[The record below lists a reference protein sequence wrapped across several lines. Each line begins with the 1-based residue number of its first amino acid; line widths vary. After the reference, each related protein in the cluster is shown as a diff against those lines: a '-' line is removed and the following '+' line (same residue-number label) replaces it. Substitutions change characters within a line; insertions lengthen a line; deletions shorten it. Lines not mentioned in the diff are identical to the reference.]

1 MPTAASCRSGKRLG
15 ITRHNRPSVMPWH
28 WSAGKSG
35 SKSVFRCRMQT
46 RTTLKS
52 RSEYKIG
59 CFQPC
64 VIRPNTNTW
73 TKSSKRTCN
82 VTAQAPGRGISGRP
96 INKRW
101 SARQGPSSPACATW
115 RRSRECGTRS
125 VVSACRAAETAG
137 DLAFDLEHPQVLF
150 GKVVIEGHAE
160 AVTKLLGKIL
170 LSTVALY
177 DVWSSYARGRPLI
190 PCLEKCR

>member
-73 TKSSKRTCN
+73 TKSSLGRQRQPDREGGHCLRRALHPN
-82 VTAQAPGRGISGRP
+82 LPVVQLNYLLADSQAQAGAGLTRLIGGLATKEAIEQMRQVAGGDNDRP
-96 INKRW
+96 VLETDLHAVHIL
-101 SARQGPSSPACATW
+101 AR
-115 RRSRECGTRS
+115 R
-125 VVSACRAAETAG
+125 
-137 DLAFDLEHPQVLF
+137 
-150 GKVVIEGHAE
+150 
-160 AVTKLLGKIL
+160 
-170 LSTVALY
+170 
-177 DVWSSYARGRPLI
+177 
-190 PCLEKCR
+190 